1 MSARTATVTRTTRE
15 TSIRVT
21 LDLDGTGK
29 TDVKTGI
36 GFLDHLLDSLSRHAR
51 FDLTLTC
58 EGDLQVDDHHTAED
72 CALAL
77 GEALDRALGERR
89 GVNRFGWALAPL
101 DEALARAVVDLS
113 GRPFSDVA
121 LGLRREAIGGL
132 ACENGVTPVVTAD
145 PAIVRDA
152 ARIVLPGVGAFGAGM
167 MALRSRGLDT
177 VIRDHASRGTPLLG
191 ICLGMQMLCEASEE
205 TPGVTGLGV
214 VAGTCRRLPAQVRRR
229 SPWRAPAT
237 RAMVRPN
244 EGEVHEFRHTQETGR
259 DRRAAVGARCR
270 NHRRGRPGR
279 PPRIRGQSHS
289 SHLRRLARER
299 V

>member
-1 MSARTATVTRTTRE
+1 MTTRTSSVTRTTRE
-15 TSIRVT
+15 TSIRIT
-21 LDLDGTGK
+21 LDLDGAGK

-132 ACENGVTPVVTAD
+132 ACENVAHVLRSLATAGRATLHVEVLKGEND
-145 PAIVRDA
+145 HHRAEA
-152 ARIVLPGVGAFGAGM
+152 AFKATAL
-167 MALRSRGLDT
+167 ALR
-177 VIRDHASRGTPLLG
+177 
-191 ICLGMQMLCEASEE
+191 Q
-205 TPGVTGLGV
+205 
-214 VAGTCRRLPAQVRRR
+214 
-229 SPWRAPAT
+229 
-237 RAMVRPN
+237 
-244 EGEVHEFRHTQETGR
+244 
-259 DRRAAVGARCR
+259 AVGRSGFDDVPSTKGTL
-270 NHRRGRPGR
+270 RGDR
-279 PPRIRGQSHS
+279 
-289 SHLRRLARER
+289 
-299 V
+299 

>member
-1 MSARTATVTRTTRE
+1 MTTRTSSVTRTTRE
-15 TSIRVT
+15 TSIRIT
-21 LDLDGTGK
+21 LDLDGAGK

-132 ACENGVTPVVTAD
+132 ACENVAHVLRSLATAGRATLHVEVLKGEND
-145 PAIVRDA
+145 HHRAEA
-152 ARIVLPGVGAFGAGM
+152 AFKATAL
-167 MALRSRGLDT
+167 ALRQAVARSGFDDVPSTKGTLRG
-177 VIRDHASRGTPLLG
+177 
-191 ICLGMQMLCEASEE
+191 
-205 TPGVTGLGV
+205 
-214 VAGTCRRLPAQVRRR
+214 
-229 SPWRAPAT
+229 
-237 RAMVRPN
+237 
-244 EGEVHEFRHTQETGR
+244 
-259 DRRAAVGARCR
+259 DR
-270 NHRRGRPGR
+270 
-279 PPRIRGQSHS
+279 
-289 SHLRRLARER
+289 
-299 V
+299 